1 MQVFADDGTR
11 IDASV
16 DGCERNS
23 AVVLIHGF
31 PFTRAVWDAQVDALA
46 RTSYVLRPDLRGA
59 GKSSA
64 PEGPYLMELLAADI
78 ATLLDALGIAR
89 AALIGHS
96 MGGYVALAF
105 ARMFTERVERLALVA
120 SRLRADT
127 PAEAT
132 ARRELADRVERE
144 CSIEPVIEAYLPRLL
159 APRTLDEHPD
169 VVERARAIAE
179 QNGPVA
185 AAASLRGMAL
195 RASSEDIA
203 EELDIPMLMVGGGC
217 DRVVGLDEARSI
229 AARFPRG
236 RLVLCEQSGHVPMLE
251 EPGRLAGALESWL
264 AVESS
269 G

>member
-16 DGCERNS
+16 DGRERDS

-31 PFTRAVWDAQVDALA
+31 PFTRAVWDAQVGALA

-64 PEGPYLMELLAADI
+64 PEGPYLVELLAADV
-78 ATLLDALGIAR
+78 AALLDARGIAR

-127 PAEAT
+127 PAEAL
-132 ARRELADRVERE
+132 ARSELADRVERE

-159 APRTLDEHPD
+159 ASRTLAERPD

-179 QNGPVA
+179 QIAPAA

-203 EELDIPMLMVGGGC
+203 GDLDVPMLMVGGAC
-217 DRVVGLDEARSI
+217 DRVVGADEARSI
-229 AARFPRG
+229 AAQFRRG
-236 RLVLCEQSGHVPMLE
+236 RLVLCEQSGHLPMLE
-251 EPGRLAGALESWL
+251 EPQYLAGVLESWL
-264 AVESS
+264 AAGPS

>member
-1 MQVFADDGTR
+1 MQVFTDDGTR

-16 DGCERNS
+16 DGCERDP

-31 PFTRAVWDAQVDALA
+31 PFTRAVWDAQVGALA
-46 RTSYVLRPDLRGA
+46 RTSCVLRPDLRGA

-64 PEGPYLMELLAADI
+64 PEGPYLMELLAADV
-78 ATLLDALGIAR
+78 AALLDARGIAR

-127 PAEAT
+127 PEEAA
-132 ARRELADRVERE
+132 ARNELADRVELK
-144 CSIEPVIEAYLPRLL
+144 CSIEPVIDAYLPRLL
-159 APRTLDEHPD
+159 APRTLDERPD
-169 VVERARAIAE
+169 VVDCARAIAE
-179 QNGPVA
+179 QNAPAG

-203 EELDIPMLMVGGGC
+203 EDLDVPMLMVGGAC
-217 DRVVGLDEARSI
+217 DRVVGAGEARSI

-236 RLVLCEQSGHVPMLE
+236 RLVLCAQSGHLPMLE
-251 EPGRLAGALESWL
+251 EPGYLAGALESWL
-264 AVESS
+264 ADESS